1 MSQPRHPPPWLFALS
16 AMPYGVVGSFAGSVM
31 PYLTRNAGVDVD
43 SIGWYGTLLFIPP
56 MLQFLYAPIVDIGP
70 KRKHWLVIVAA
81 LGAAF
86 LVGACVMPLPEHMTA
101 FLAFAVAAQLISGL
115 VGACNGGLLAV
126 TMPDDLRGRAGAWYN
141 VGNLSG
147 GALAAWVAI
156 SMTSAELDPLVIGL
170 TLAAMMVLP
179 SLVILWVHEPPRDNI
194 ANAREV
200 FSSTLR
206 DVKKVLFS
214 KTGITGVLLCLSPVG
229 TASLT
234 NYFTAFGPDYKA
246 SPFLVGFTS
255 GPAQAV
261 LTAMG
266 ALAGG
271 YLCDRYNRRAM
282 YLLAGTLTA
291 LVGIAMM
298 LSPRNE
304 VTFAWGV
311 MTYLLVTG
319 FCYSAFTAT
328 VLETIGKGGQA
339 ASTQYSLFVAAGNA
353 AIAYVGLID
362 TRFHAKHGVEG
373 VIASDAALNLA
384 GVLILGIVFW
394 RMGVFAKRRLT
405 GANDEAQPP
414 ALPIARV
421 VDRDDSA
428 QSR

>member
-1 MSQPRHPPPWLFALS
+1 
-16 AMPYGVVGSFAGSVM
+16 MPYGVVGSFAGSVM
-31 PYLTRNAGVDVD
+31 PYLTRNAGVEVE

-56 MLQFLYAPIVDIGP
+56 MLQFLYAPIVDVGP

-194 ANAREV
+194 ATAREV
-200 FSSTLR
+200 FSTTLR
-206 DVKKVLFS
+206 DVKTVLFS

-229 TASLT
+229 TASLM
-234 NYFTAFGPDYKA
+234 NYFTAFGPDYDA
-246 SPFLVGFTS
+246 SPFLVGITS

-261 LTAMG
+261 LTATG

-298 LSPRNE
+298 LSPRTE

-311 MTYLLVTG
+311 MTYMLVTG

-328 VLETIGKGGQA
+328 VLETIGKGGKA

-353 AIAYVGLID
+353 AIAYVGFID
-362 TRFHAKHGVEG
+362 TRFHKKHGVEG

-384 GVLILGIVFW
+384 GVVVLGLVFW

-405 GANDEAQPP
+405 GANDEA
-414 ALPIARV
+414 
-421 VDRDDSA
+421 DRDDSA